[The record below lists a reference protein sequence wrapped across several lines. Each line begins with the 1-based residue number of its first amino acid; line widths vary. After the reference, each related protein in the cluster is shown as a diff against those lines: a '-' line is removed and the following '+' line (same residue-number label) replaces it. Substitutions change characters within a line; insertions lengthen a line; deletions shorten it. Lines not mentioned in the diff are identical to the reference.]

1 MQEVVLVEI
10 VGFAFVAL
18 FLLVPASILLC
29 IRYKKMNNAAVE
41 NVENVDYTHAVMGD
55 IPVVTA
61 IEVNTDNIKPLQV

>member
-1 MQEVVLVEI
+1 
-10 VGFAFVAL
+10 
-18 FLLVPASILLC
+18 
-29 IRYKKMNNAAVE
+29 MNNAAVE